1 MACELFPLQDSS
13 EAKSKAEKFLLARF
27 GSNNP
32 RLFRLLPVNASDSFG
47 WPPGL
52 KPRMPDLKETPPP
65 PASPPPHSFA
75 YRLRQWIVP
84 VIILLFA
91 GGIVFLMTTDW
102 NAWSAGRPTQET
114 DDAYLHADL
123 TPLSTKVAGLVSK
136 VAVSDYQAVK
146 AGDLLVVLR
155 DDDFSAQV
163 HQAEAAVSAADAAV
177 VNNQKQKQLQDA
189 RIVEAEDG
197 VRTADANIA
206 AAQAGIEAGDA
217 SIAGAHGGIE
227 SIQAEVTRTAKERK
241 RQEALIATESTTPQK
256 LEQAVA
262 DDERYRSQLVSRNAD
277 LSTANAQLSSRQAD
291 LARARAQFKS
301 AQSEV
306 EAQRRQ
312 RAVFDSQELQLRAAV
327 ELQKAALALAKTNL
341 SYTKIVAP
349 EDGIVSERLVRPGQ
363 LVSPGTQVISL
374 VQNDAWVQANF
385 LETQIRGIHR
395 GSPAEIRV
403 DAIPGVLLRGRVE
416 EVAPASGSQF
426 ALLPPDNATG
436 NFTKIA
442 QRIPVKIVL
451 DRDGATDPRLRP
463 GLSVTVRVRTDGSQ
477 P

>member
-1 MACELFPLQDSS
+1 
-13 EAKSKAEKFLLARF
+13 
-27 GSNNP
+27 
-32 RLFRLLPVNASDSFG
+32 
-47 WPPGL
+47 
-52 KPRMPDLKETPPP
+52 MPDSKETPPQANSL
-65 PASPPPHSFA
+65 AS
-75 YRLRQWIVP
+75 RLKRWIVP
-84 VIILLFA
+84 AIILLLA
-91 GGIVFLMTTDW
+91 VGIVILITTNW
-102 NAWSAGRPTQET
+102 NAWSAGRTIQET

-136 VAVSDYQAVK
+136 VAVSDYQPVK

-155 DDDFSAQV
+155 DDDFTAQV
-163 HQAEAAVSAADAAV
+163 QQAEAAVTAAEAAV
-177 VNNQKQKQLQDA
+177 VNNQKQKQLQDE
-189 RIVEAEDG
+189 RIVGADDG

-206 AAQAGIEAGDA
+206 AAQAGIEAA
-217 SIAGAHGGIE
+217 NAAIAGARGGIE
-227 SIQAEVTRTAKERK
+227 SIQANVTRTAKERK

-262 DDERYRSQLVSRNAD
+262 DDESYRSQLLTRNAD

-291 LARARAQFKS
+291 LARARAQLTS
-301 AQSEV
+301 AQSEA

-312 RAVFDSQELQLRAAV
+312 RAVLDSQELQLRAAV
-327 ELQKAALALAKTNL
+327 ELQKAALALAKTTL
-341 SYTKIVAP
+341 GYTKILAP

-374 VQNDAWVQANF
+374 VQNDVWVQANF
-385 LETQIRGIHR
+385 LENQIRGIQR
-395 GSPAEIRV
+395 GAVAEIRV

-442 QRIPVKIVL
+442 QRVPVKIVL
-451 DRDGATDPRLRP
+451 DRDQSTDARLRP
-463 GLSVTVRVRTDGSQ
+463 GLSVIVRVHTNGSR